1 MPIQSRDARRQLA
14 AAIHFRGDGGRWRDA
29 RGGGELGATL
39 SAILR
44 EQAGLAV
51 AFGDLAAPDSSG

>member
-1 MPIQSRDARRQLA
+1 MARRHA
-14 AAIHFRGDGGRWRDA
+14 APTGTSASALNAARIDA

-39 SAILR
+39 TAVLR

-51 AFGDLAAPDSSG
+51 AFGDLAAPDASG